1 MDLKFY
7 LNKFLKVD
15 NIEQYTMKYL
25 NQLKKCYDEFLEK
38 SQGQDPD
45 FPMINFGDS
54 SNTLKGSRNIIQVGR
69 DEDSFRD
76 DLGILN

>member
-15 NIEQYTMKYL
+15 NIEQYTMRYL
-25 NQLKKCYDEFLEK
+25 LQLKKCYDDFIEK

-54 SNTLKGSRNIIQVGR
+54 SNTFKASNNYHQVVGSSP
-69 DEDSFRD
+69 E
-76 DLGILN
+76 